1 MIYMEKKIEAYY
13 SKKELLFLTILFIV
27 SFGVVLCTGI
37 LADRGSLTNLLMV
50 AFIVSMSIC
59 GGIEGYTILKLSKV
73 TSETLGKLIMLIL
86 IAFPVFIAGV
96 LIFLPHYIYSIW
108 ANIREVR

>member
-27 SFGVVLCTGI
+27 SFGVVLCTG
-37 LADRGSLTNLLMV
+37 
-50 AFIVSMSIC
+50 
-59 GGIEGYTILKLSKV
+59 
-73 TSETLGKLIMLIL
+73 
-86 IAFPVFIAGV
+86 V

-108 ANIREVR
+108 ANIRDVR